1 MDFYF
6 VRNLHSLLIQVPLKF
21 PSSSLVIFTS
31 EIKLLTSLDFHA
43 ILGSVNTAVNTEDIF

>member
-21 PSSSLVIFTS
+21 PGYFHVLNQVA
-31 EIKLLTSLDFHA
+31 DFPRFSCDFEVREH
-43 ILGSVNTAVNTEDIF
+43 GREHRR